1 MQNTF
6 DQVCDRTH
14 HLCGRTD
21 GHPRSP
27 DQIRRDNLV
36 GSKRSLNL
44 RLVTQGLPRQQ
55 PAMEELLLCR
65 TGGRLDSALSPEEE
79 RRWAGAA
86 GSKTRERGSCGG
98 SAADCVFSNFSIVL
112 SEESIEETEII
123 NMGVIYG
130 QKQEEDDI
138 ASVDLDDWLYFP
150 PEEKVIDISKHV
162 RDRVHLEIK
171 ITAICDPLCKESPV
185 HHNIFFN
192 RNLHIPKTSIL
203 KHMNKTLAKHPPFHE
218 NSTAKTAGANQSKK
232 RSIHKTLAM
241 HSPNQEKTPPR
252 HQGQICPKNAASTKL

>member
-1 MQNTF
+1 MESEKACKRAEEMELIEAVQA
-6 DQVCDRTH
+6 DRTS
-14 HLCGRTD
+14 
-21 GHPRSP
+21 RSP

-65 TGGRLDSALSPEEE
+65 TGGRLDTALSPEEE

-112 SEESIEETEII
+112 SEEPIEETEII

-130 QKQEEDDI
+130 QK
-138 ASVDLDDWLYFP
+138 
-150 PEEKVIDISKHV
+150 
-162 RDRVHLEIK
+162 
-171 ITAICDPLCKESPV
+171 SPV
-185 HHNIFFN
+185 HHNISFN